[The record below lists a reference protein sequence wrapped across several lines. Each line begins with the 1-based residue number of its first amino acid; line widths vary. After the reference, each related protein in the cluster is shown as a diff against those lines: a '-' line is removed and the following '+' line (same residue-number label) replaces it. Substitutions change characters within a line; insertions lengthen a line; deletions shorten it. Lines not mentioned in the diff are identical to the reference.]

1 MPPWPAV
8 FPVAELHGGAA
19 CPVPR
24 WQCCAPRVGWTLPA
38 VRSHFLLLYVVRP
51 LSLGHGPLARRL
63 ARRLLTCSSAIPA
76 FIFFFFALPFDPSA
90 AFSRRRPQRLCQRGA
105 VLFRC
110 NPLSCVCLSYRICF
124 FFFFLLVLS
133 LAINSFFLFH
143 SQRASQAVQCSCGLP
158 PPFLCPPCTSGGI
171 VSSPG
176 QAPAVRKIG
185 RAHV

>member
-110 NPLSCVCLSYRICF
+110 NPLMCVSLLPNLL
-124 FFFFLLVLS
+124 FFFLLACS
-133 LAINSFFLFH
+133 LFGNQLFFSVPLAA
-143 SQRASQAVQCSCGLP
+143 RVPGCAVQLR
-158 PPFLCPPCTSGGI
+158 
-171 VSSPG
+171 
-176 QAPAVRKIG
+176 APASFPLPALYVRWH
-185 RAHV
+185 RF